1 MLAGNVENK
10 FLGKKL
16 NQISDVIHSG
26 VSISGALGK
35 HPDVFSD
42 FYVNMVKT
50 GEETGRLTQTFAHMA
65 DYLDRQYAL
74 TSKTRN
80 ALIYPAFVIATFFI
94 VMVLMLTVVIPKI
107 SSIILSSGQ
116 ELPLYTKIVI
126 GLSDFVIHYGF
137 IFAIFIILGGIF
149 IWRMTKSEAGKTFL
163 DKNRLKVPA
172 LGDMFKKLFL
182 SRIADNLETM
192 LSAGVPIVKSL
203 EITAA
208 VVGSKVYQEMM
219 KSVIEDVRAG
229 SSLSA
234 SFEKHPGEVPGIMV
248 QMIKVGEET
257 GSLGNILKTLGEFY
271 KREVDNAI
279 DTLVGLIE
287 PFMIVFL
294 GLGVGI
300 LLVSV
305 LGPIYN
311 MVGGMG

>member
-1 MLAGNVENK
+1 MYSSS
-10 FLGKKL
+10 F
-16 NQISDVIHSG
+16 
-26 VSISGALGK
+26 SIERG
-35 HPDVFSD
+35 P
-42 FYVNMVKT
+42 
-50 GEETGRLTQTFAHMA
+50 
-65 DYLDRQYAL
+65 
-74 TSKTRN
+74 
-80 ALIYPAFVIATFFI
+80 
-94 VMVLMLTVVIPKI
+94 
-107 SSIILSSGQ
+107 
-116 ELPLYTKIVI
+116 
-126 GLSDFVIHYGF
+126 
-137 IFAIFIILGGIF
+137 FAIWSGELQ
-149 IWRMTKSEAGKTFL
+149 
-163 DKNRLKVPA
+163 
-172 LGDMFKKLFL
+172 KLFL